1 MSAAV
6 VPSSGSLVR
15 NTTFGPLFPSIE
27 RRARATASQRPSTS
41 ATFNIRGHAAQAGHL
56 TVLRALHGLVQVSPW
71 CFACAY
77 TWCPGCSHRMRE
89 DQTDAR
95 IASLGVCA
103 PAWRKPRVS
112 RCAYDTDRGSWC
124 VLVLVLLDSHCLG
137 SPTPGS
143 WR

>member
-56 TVLRALHGLVQVSPW
+56 TVLRALHGLVQVVLRVCVYLVPRLQS
-71 CFACAY
+71 
-77 TWCPGCSHRMRE
+77 
-89 DQTDAR
+89 QDAR
-95 IASLGVCA
+95 RSNACENRESRRLRAGVEKA
-103 PAWRKPRVS
+103 
-112 RCAYDTDRGSWC
+112 
-124 VLVLVLLDSHCLG
+124 
-137 SPTPGS
+137 
-143 WR
+143 